1 VWHGRQAAERVARTA
16 AVTAP
21 TKSQLFQEAYASS
34 NPHAAL
40 GAPGTATTTGA
51 GNGGSAGQVMIP
63 APASSAT
70 SAPTTGASAPLIA
83 GAPASPA
90 PKPPAA
96 STKPS
101 TPAGA
106 NKADAAKGSKGP
118 AGALQASGGSV
129 SKAPPAQKQQQP
141 ATADGQIWRQS
152 SAGNL
157 PALGAVPSSTPAVA
171 PATPEPG
178 SLPGAGPSGSTSVAA
193 PSPAA
198 GPPVLLPLHSAAG
211 SAHNALASQVGL
223 VFEAHTHIEPAQ
235 AAVIREARR
244 ASPAVT
250 YIPLKPQCSC
260 STCAQLVVE
269 AAHVAAAHR
278 NAAADARGPAGAAG
292 HHYTSSYGRNLS
304 GGLGTHTS
312 SSSVQGSPARGRPF
326 SLDSALD
333 ANGYPPNDRTSVAG
347 LGSGPPSRS
356 GAAGTPAGLDP
367 GAGLASRRAGGLR
380 PHDSLHPGATGT
392 KLGGGAA
399 LQGSQVHVV
408 PSRLATMA
416 GGLAHRLSNQGVIAP
431 GVPLARAGGSYDM
444 ALMLVQA
451 LSLSNGGEGDHAAAE
466 DSSSQL
472 HSHHA
477 GVPGT
482 MPPPRGMSSP
492 GTPGGVA
499 SSFAAGAVTNAALVA
514 GSGPA
519 QILASRARGGTPAR
533 GGGVGGGLGTS
544 HQPQP
549 QQQQQGRS
557 GSLWGSTTAAAGG
570 GNNTFSVFDKSSAS
584 VFDKSSAAR
593 LDLDGPSPRVSGG
606 GNIPPLIPHPSSPS
620 PYTYPGNREGSS
632 HKAAGRRAGT
642 SSSTPQMSD
651 AVLPSHMWAQQ
662 QGPPR
667 QGSPGKKLSSPH
679 TSITITA
686 TAAGPSPTAQVQ
698 QQQQHNHTSGALHP
712 ATAAP
717 ATPASLSYTPAPSV
731 HSSLR
736 FEDIAGLLQ
745 ASQHMPVGESATAVA
760 AGAGGGGAGMIWSV
774 YKDMPVVAP
783 PTLATTA
790 ANRSG
795 ASGAAGA
802 PPAAG
807 GAAPPGGG
815 PAPGPIHPASTIAK
829 QVSEA
834 SLCQLRLLVTDPL
847 ACAVHLLLSGGLTS
861 LEAIDTATPQSQR
874 LHMQGYTMQALT
886 FLAVLPCR
894 SHTGAQCP
902 LTWWGRGLACTTGQ
916 RARACLQP
924 ALAGDSWRSPHHV
937 AVWDFIEQTRQ
948 WFGVCS
954 HGVPTIPG
962 VLDTETCLCGCLC

>member
-1 VWHGRQAAERVARTA
+1 
-16 AVTAP
+16 
-21 TKSQLFQEAYASS
+21 
-34 NPHAAL
+34 
-40 GAPGTATTTGA
+40 
-51 GNGGSAGQVMIP
+51 
-63 APASSAT
+63 
-70 SAPTTGASAPLIA
+70 
-83 GAPASPA
+83 
-90 PKPPAA
+90 
-96 STKPS
+96 
-101 TPAGA
+101 
-106 NKADAAKGSKGP
+106 
-118 AGALQASGGSV
+118 
-129 SKAPPAQKQQQP
+129 
-141 ATADGQIWRQS
+141 
-152 SAGNL
+152 
-157 PALGAVPSSTPAVA
+157 
-171 PATPEPG
+171 
-178 SLPGAGPSGSTSVAA
+178 
-193 PSPAA
+193 
-198 GPPVLLPLHSAAG
+198 
-211 SAHNALASQVGL
+211 

-260 STCAQLVVE
+260 PTCAQLVVE

-333 ANGYPPNDRTSVAG
+333 ANGYPPNDRTSLAG

-356 GAAGTPAGLDP
+356 GAAGTPASLDL
-367 GAGLASRRAGGLR
+367 GGGLASRRAGGLR
-380 PHDSLHPGATGT
+380 PHDSLHPGVSGT

-399 LQGSQVHVV
+399 LQGTQVHVV

-416 GGLAHRLSNQGVIAP
+416 GGLAHRLSNQGVIPAGAA

-444 ALMLVQA
+444 AIMLVQA

-466 DSSSQL
+466 NSSSQL
-472 HSHHA
+472 HPH
-477 GVPGT
+477 PGGMPGA

-533 GGGVGGGLGTS
+533 GGGAGGGLGTS

-549 QQQQQGRS
+549 QQQQARAA
-557 GSLWGSTTAAAGG
+557 GSLWGSTTAAGG
-570 GNNTFSVFDKSSAS
+570 GNNTFS

-632 HKAAGRRAGT
+632 HTAAGRRAGT

-651 AVLPSHMWAQQ
+651 AVLPSHMWSQQ

-686 TAAGPSPTAQVQ
+686 TAAGQLPTPQVQQQ

-717 ATPASLSYTPAPSV
+717 ATPFSLSYTPAPIV

-745 ASQHMPVGESATAVA
+745 ASQHMAVGESATAAA
-760 AGAGGGGAGMIWSV
+760 AGAGGGGGLAYGAGGGPGMIWSV

-795 ASGAAGA
+795 ASGASRA

-807 GAAPPGGG
+807 GTAPPGGG
-815 PAPGPIHPASTIAK
+815 PAPGPVHPASTIAK

-834 SLCQLRLLVTDPL
+834 SLCQLCLLVTDPL
-847 ACAVHLLLSGGLTS
+847 G
-861 LEAIDTATPQSQR
+861 
-874 LHMQGYTMQALT
+874 M
-886 FLAVLPCR
+886 R
-894 SHTGAQCP
+894 S
-902 LTWWGRGLACTTGQ
+902 
-916 RARACLQP
+916 
-924 ALAGDSWRSPHHV
+924 ALALVWKPDQPGSNEHSNTSASAPSHAGIYNAGTDLFCCATLQVTYWGPVSTDLVGAGVNVYNRAASPGLP
-937 AVWDFIEQTRQ
+937 AAGTGRR
-948 WFGVCS
+948 
-954 HGVPTIPG
+954 
-962 VLDTETCLCGCLC
+962 